1 MIKDTIWN
9 EYKDKIAIGNGTYGV
24 VYKAFDLN
32 SKNYVAIKEI
42 DKIMYHKINNSNFK
56 ENMKKINSKIKFYKE
71 IIETKEKYY
80 ILVKII

>member
-9 EYKDKIAIGNGTYGV
+9 EYKDKSVIGNGTYGL

-42 DKIMYHKINNSNFK
+42 DKKIYHKINNSNFK
-56 ENMKKINSKIKFYKE
+56 ENMKKIN
-71 IIETKEKYY
+71 
-80 ILVKII
+80 